1 MPLEEKHKAGAW
13 EVLDAA
19 YSEPHRAYH
28 TWEHI
33 GDMLEK
39 LSAFSGSSARRD
51 IIAIS
56 TFWHDVVY
64 KTKNDDG
71 SLRPDADN
79 VRDSAGL
86 FRQYTLLNQSDA
98 GAAYDLIIAT
108 ANHLG
113 ARARKIHYRGF
124 AGDLDLFMDLDL
136 SSLASPWESF
146 TEDLARIRFE
156 FSWIPEIAFCSRQ
169 LQILENFA
177 KEDARLYRRAET
189 RDEWGAAAKLNL
201 TRCIAGTKKRI
212 AELSDT
218 GRDKP

>member
-1 MPLEEKHKAGAW
+1 MSKHLGSHRGHSSQGIREKYWMPLEEKHKAGAW

-86 FRQYTLLNQSDA
+86 F
-98 GAAYDLIIAT
+98 GAARDVVGIRR
-108 ANHLG
+108 G
-113 ARARKIHYRGF
+113 AISGNMKVSCQAARSIG
-124 AGDLDLFMDLDL
+124 
-136 SSLASPWESF
+136 
-146 TEDLARIRFE
+146 
-156 FSWIPEIAFCSRQ
+156 
-169 LQILENFA
+169 
-177 KEDARLYRRAET
+177 
-189 RDEWGAAAKLNL
+189 
-201 TRCIAGTKKRI
+201 
-212 AELSDT
+212 
-218 GRDKP
+218 